1 MARPDRG
8 PLLSVFALLFG
19 LLAVSNFMKPLA
31 GKPGE
36 VGFVFFGQRL
46 AGTPNAIIGPL
57 FGLYLL
63 VYAVGTWRMRR
74 YALPMGIAYA
84 AYVIVNLVLF
94 NARDPNPNRQGILFG
109 VVYSLVAIG
118 VSSGAAYL
126 LARRRATLT

>member
-19 LLAVSNFMKPLA
+19 LLAISNFMKPLA

-46 AGTPNAIIGPL
+46 AGTPNAVIGPL
-57 FGLYLL
+57 FGLFLL
-63 VYAVGTWRMRR
+63 VYAVGVWRMRR

>member
-57 FGLYLL
+57 FGLFLL
-63 VYAVGTWRMRR
+63 VYAVGVWRMRR
-74 YALPMGIAYA
+74 YALPMGVAYA

-94 NARDPNPNRQGILFG
+94 NVRDPNPNRQGLLFG
-109 VVYSLVAIG
+109 VLYSLVAIG
-118 VSSGAAYL
+118 VSGGAAYL

>member
-31 GKPGE
+31 GKPAE
-36 VGFVFFGQRL
+36 VGLAFFGQRL

-57 FGLYLL
+57 FGLFLL
-63 VYAVGTWRMRR
+63 VYAVGVWRMRR
-74 YALPMGIAYA
+74 YALPMGVAYA

-94 NARDPNPNRQGILFG
+94 NVRDPNPNRQGLLFG
-109 VVYSLVAIG
+109 VLYSLVAIG
-118 VSSGAAYL
+118 VSGGAAYL

>member
-1 MARPDRG
+1 MARTDRG
-8 PLLSVFALLFG
+8 PVLTVFALLFG
-19 LLAVSNFMKPLA
+19 LLAISNFMKPLA

-63 VYAVGTWRMRR
+63 VYAIGIWRMRR
-74 YALPMGIAYA
+74 YAVPMGIAYA
-84 AYVIVNLVLF
+84 AYVILNLVLF
-94 NARDPNPNRQGILFG
+94 NVRDPNPNRQGLLFG
-109 VVYSLVAIG
+109 LLYGVIAIG

-126 LARRRATLT
+126 LAQRRAELT

>member
-1 MARPDRG
+1 MARTDRG
-8 PLLSVFALLFG
+8 PLLTVFALLFG
-19 LLAVSNFMKPLA
+19 VLAISNFMKPLA

-63 VYAVGTWRMRR
+63 VYAVGIWRLRR

-84 AYVIVNLVLF
+84 AYVIVNLTLF
-94 NARDPNPNRQGILFG
+94 TVRDPEAFKNGALFG
-109 VVYSLVAIG
+109 VIYSLVAIG

-126 LARRRATLT
+126 LAQRRATLT

>member
-8 PLLSVFALLFG
+8 LLLSVFALLFG
-19 LLAVSNFMKPLA
+19 LLAISNFMKPLA

-57 FGLYLL
+57 FGLFLL
-63 VYAVGTWRMRR
+63 VYAVGVWRMRR

>member
-46 AGTPNAIIGPL
+46 AGTPNAIICPL
-57 FGLYLL
+57 FGLFLL
-63 VYAVGTWRMRR
+63 VYAVGVWRMRR

-94 NARDPNPNRQGILFG
+94 NVRDPNPNRQGLLFG
-109 VVYSLVAIG
+109 VLYSLVAIG
-118 VSSGAAYL
+118 VSGGAAYL